1 MSLDRAKLAH
11 DLRSPLAR
19 AKTLAKLL
27 VEASEAERAGGERK
41 KLEQMLLQALE
52 ELDAKIAELDS

>member
-1 MSLDRAKLAH
+1 MKDLAQLAH

-27 VEASEAERAGGERK
+27 SEASETERDELQK
-41 KLEQMLLQALE
+41 MLLSALE
-52 ELDAKIAELDS
+52 DLDKKIGELSR

>member
-27 VEASEAERAGGERK
+27 LETRAETERAELQR
-41 KLEQMLLQALE
+41 MLLEALE
-52 ELDAKIAELDS
+52 ELDAKIGELGS